1 MRLVCA
7 QLRKEWQPPDT
18 RRYPRASLS
27 AGEEAAVSKACTGN
41 KSEKRDA
48 VPSVPQFRSSTTA
61 AAVVMVVMAFAA
73 AGVAAPVS
81 TAAAENQ
88 DEDDEP
94 QAGAVI
100 VSVVEPHV
108 SHLAFS
114 PFYASGTR
122 MEPDRLKKLNES
134 E

>member
-1 MRLVCA
+1 M
-7 QLRKEWQPPDT
+7 
-18 RRYPRASLS
+18 
-27 AGEEAAVSKACTGN
+27 
-41 KSEKRDA
+41 RDA

-81 TAAAENQ
+81 TAAENQ

-122 MEPDRLKKLNES
+122 MEPDRLKKLDES